1 MASLASPSI
10 AATSMAWRSH
20 APSCPPEQD
29 LTPLLASPLVQRHLC
44 RAGAEFGTCASL
56 YAQHNC
62 THTPSSGAFTAH
74 NPLLR
79 PLRCGVDTCCPSW
92 RDGACWM
99 CGLRWHS
106 LHEVSP
112 PGCAAGVTMARLGRA
127 EIGRCL
133 RGKLL
138 VFQGDSLTRQI
149 FNRLIWWLRGIDS
162 NLEHYYQKDAYYS
175 FSATDDR
182 LTIRTHSRR
191 EHAARDAATW
201 RHVDAALAGN
211 ATLDPARAHVVL
223 MMFRN
228 SAWRETD
235 ENIQGGRFL
244 RGKFCDETRTTDCI
258 VREREGGAAGY
269 RHGGGI
275 GWGRAPLAGV
285 VQGQMGRVAVHRPRP
300 DGGGVDLALL
310 SVGAIAASAPVE
322 LERNVVCMEA
332 DGSGGLNWTRAAGAM
347 IDHGHAS
354 KLPPVCAHQDGH
366 FQCSFGPL
374 GREPTRSFKRPLSG
388 DCRDVANLNAL
399 QLILTSLCA
408 T

>member
-1 MASLASPSI
+1 
-10 AATSMAWRSH
+10 
-20 APSCPPEQD
+20 
-29 LTPLLASPLVQRHLC
+29 
-44 RAGAEFGTCASL
+44 
-56 YAQHNC
+56 
-62 THTPSSGAFTAH
+62 
-74 NPLLR
+74 
-79 PLRCGVDTCCPSW
+79 
-92 RDGACWM
+92 
-99 CGLRWHS
+99 
-106 LHEVSP
+106 
-112 PGCAAGVTMARLGRA
+112 
-127 EIGRCL
+127 
-133 RGKLL
+133 
-138 VFQGDSLTRQI
+138 
-149 FNRLIWWLRGIDS
+149 
-162 NLEHYYQKDAYYS
+162 
-175 FSATDDR
+175 
-182 LTIRTHSRR
+182 
-191 EHAARDAATW
+191 
-201 RHVDAALAGN
+201 VDAALAGN

-354 KLPPVCAHQDGH
+354 TLPPVCAHQDGH